1 MMISIQ
7 TQDFNIQD
15 EIRALQAPNTGA
27 IVSFIGLVRETAS
40 HGRVTA
46 IELEHYPAMTQKS
59 LEDIVAQANDRW
71 PLMGVRVIHRIG
83 YLAASEQIVL
93 VVVASQHRA
102 AAFESAAFIMDYLKT
117 QAPFWK
123 KEYVDGVGHWV
134 EAKHTDTAA
143 IDRWR

>member
-1 MMISIQ
+1 
-7 TQDFNIQD
+7 
-15 EIRALQAPNTGA
+15 
-27 IVSFIGLVRETAS
+27 
-40 HGRVTA
+40 
-46 IELEHYPAMTQKS
+46 
-59 LEDIVAQANDRW
+59 
-71 PLMGVRVIHRIG
+71 MGVRVIHRIG

-134 EAKHTDTAA
+134 EAKTTDSAA